1 MTDFYRISVTQIDKV
16 EDSIEYL
23 IDAISEVGL
32 SKLDE
37 LEELAEELHAK
48 VSELNSVHGFRRL
61 YTGGQ

>member
-1 MTDFYRISVTQIDKV
+1 MTRLSVNNIEHLETA
-16 EDSIEYL
+16 IEYL

-37 LEELAEELHAK
+37 LEDLAEELHAK
-48 VSELNSVHGFRRL
+48 VSELNSVQGFRRL

>member
-1 MTDFYRISVTQIDKV
+1 MTRLSVNNIEHLETA
-16 EDSIEYL
+16 IEYL

>member
-1 MTDFYRISVTQIDKV
+1 MTRLSVDNIEHLETA
-16 EDSIEYL
+16 IEYL

-37 LEELAEELHAK
+37 LEDLAEELHAK